1 MMSNRGRSS
10 EEIERLGQQ
19 LLCYYASASPFN
31 QARGGVDF
39 VPRLWWVTL
48 VTNDKTD
55 MLKALAVLLFDIVPQ
70 SAATERTFS
79 IAGWMHSKTRNRM
92 SVGTTGKL
100 STIKLHYN
108 AQRPPVPPKRVRE
121 QAEKRK
127 KARSDADTS
136 LSEAAAEPGEVEVL
150 EPTPLDDNDVSN
162 EEDTT
167 DLIEALAEAFEGDG
181 QVVGDT
187 VDDAD
192 ADETAA
198 AQAEEA
204 SAKALKDEIYKLG
217 VAALKQRLLSS
228 WPGVDL
234 TSSKLYPSAAA
245 AVAVT
250 QQFEQ
255 SALGTNTKKVDIAAV
270 LQNMLG

>member
-1 MMSNRGRSS
+1 VMSNRGRSS

-55 MLKALAVLLFDIVPQ
+55 MLKALAVLLFDIVPH

-121 QAEKRK
+121 QADKRK
-127 KARSDADTS
+127 KARTDADTS
-136 LSEAAAEPGEVEVL
+136 MSEAAAERGEVEVL

-181 QVVGDT
+181 QVVGGT

-250 QQFEQ
+250 QQCEH

>member
-1 MMSNRGRSS
+1 MMSKRGRSS

-136 LSEAAAEPGEVEVL
+136 LSEAAAERGEVEVL

>member
-136 LSEAAAEPGEVEVL
+136 LSEAAAERGEVEVL